1 MLHMAA
7 SGGSCLCIE
16 LLINRYDFS
25 PNRWNADHNETP
37 MHAAASEGQLEAL
50 KKLRDH
56 GGDLNCGIQEGRSV
70 LNLAVR
76 SNQERVVEYLLE
88 SRVDI
93 AGRGFAETP
102 LHVAAEANHHECA
115 RLLIRHG
122 CPVGHC
128 RGEEERETALHVA
141 AANDAHETICLLLKH
156 AADPNAKTGGG
167 EVRPL
172 HLASKNHSIPCM
184 EAIIRAG
191 GAIDAVDADGRPPLH
206 YAVNSNIKG
215 GSAAIRFLGKSGADL
230 DTRDSSGNT
239 ALHLAAVNKRLNR
252 VRMLIREGADL
263 CLRNNSG
270 ISALSRVLKHQPSC
284 IKEIEERFDGGVQV
298 DWITEDNGDDEQG
311 QGDVTYNDLVKM
323 DFGILL
329 PTKCPTQTFDT
340 EISEY
345 THIRIYVKYR
355 EEPIFY
361 SFVLQACSQNC
372 SRFAPRT
379 KEDWREY

>member
-56 GGDLNCGIQEGRSV
+56 GGDLNCGIQEGKSV
-70 LNLAVR
+70 LSLAVR

-115 RLLIRHG
+115 RLLIEHG
-122 CPVGHC
+122 CPVGHG
-128 RGEEERETALHVA
+128 RGEEHRETALHVA

-156 AADPNAKTGGG
+156 SADPNAKTQSGG
-167 EVRPL
+167 VRPL

-184 EAIIRAG
+184 EAIIRGG
-191 GAIDAVDADGRPPLH
+191 GAIDAVDADSRPPLH

-215 GSAAIRFLGKSGADL
+215 GSAAIRFLAKGGANL
-230 DTRDSSGNT
+230 DMRDSSGNT

-252 VRMLIREGADL
+252 VRTLIRVGADL
-263 CLRNNSG
+263 CLLNNSG
-270 ISALSRVLKHQPSC
+270 KSALSFVLKHQPSC
-284 IKEIEERFDGGVQV
+284 IKELEERFDTGVQV
-298 DWITEDNGDDEQG
+298 DWITEDNGDDEQQGQG

-323 DFGILL
+323 DFGIIIPRNDGL
-329 PTKCPTQTFDT
+329 TQTFTTD
-340 EISEY
+340 ISEY
-345 THIRIYVKYR
+345 SGETMHI
-355 EEPIFY
+355 
-361 SFVLQACSQNC
+361 
-372 SRFAPRT
+372 
-379 KEDWREY
+379 